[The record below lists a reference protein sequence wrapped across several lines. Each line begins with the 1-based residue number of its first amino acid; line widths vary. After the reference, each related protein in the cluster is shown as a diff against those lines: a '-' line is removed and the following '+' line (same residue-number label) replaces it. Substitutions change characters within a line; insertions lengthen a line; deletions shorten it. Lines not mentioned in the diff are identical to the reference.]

1 MSASEFE
8 FETDSFF
15 VKDAVE
21 GEEDSITKRTLYV
34 VRGEDAVEVMRHN
47 PSLVDAESQKF
58 ERFLEED
65 DQEAVYQFDELISA
79 LNAMREKVESDYV
92 KVRVSDDRPVMFF
105 SKDNDTRI
113 GAAIAPVLGGSMER
127 LNPIEANLLGYHVV
141 CQESDCE
148 WKGSRYLGKVDAEEA
163 ALDHRYFTGHQFR
176 IFDFQGNEVDTSEL

>member
-1 MSASEFE
+1 MSASDFE
-8 FETDSFF
+8 FETGSFF
-15 VKDAVE
+15 VKEAVE
-21 GEEDSITKRTLYV
+21 GEDDTTPKSTLYV
-34 VRGEDAVEVMRHN
+34 VRGEDAVEVMRNN
-47 PSLVDAESQKF
+47 PSLVDGKSHKF
-58 ERFLEED
+58 ERILEED

-92 KVRVSDDRPVMFF
+92 KLRMSDDRPVMFF

-113 GAAIAPVLGGSMER
+113 GAAIAPVIGGSMER

-148 WKGSRYLGKVDAEEA
+148 WKGSRYLSKEDAEEA

-176 IFDFQGNEVDTSEL
+176 IFDFEGNEVDTSEL